1 MDRYG
6 FSPIQMGA
14 FATTETLAYA
24 FALFLAAPRVARL
37 SARTIAIA
45 ASSMVVAAQ
54 GICLFTA
61 LYPLLLATRLAAGFG
76 FGLMNCA
83 VNLAAG
89 RTGQPTRAISA
100 GIALQTLLFAAVN
113 IGLPKV
119 GAHHGIDG
127 MFLALALL
135 SAALGI
141 GALLL
146 PKERGAVP
154 AAAADATTAR
164 IDLQGAMTLTAM
176 ALFTFGSMAIWPFME
191 RTAHA
196 IGVSAVEFGRYQSFA
211 TLMSAVGSFALMVLA
226 ARLRR
231 SLALAASL
239 LICGAAS
246 ALLTTTN
253 HAPMLGLA
261 LVLYNVSWFITY
273 ALLVGLAFA
282 VDPSGRLAVTASGT
296 WLLSQSAGSLAA
308 GIIAQAF
315 GGYGPIGPL
324 GLITCLAAIL
334 ITWPVARRVERR
346 SSRLAVAAAH

>member
-1 MDRYG
+1 M
-6 FSPIQMGA
+6 
-14 FATTETLAYA
+14 
-24 FALFLAAPRVARL
+24 
-37 SARTIAIA
+37 
-45 ASSMVVAAQ
+45 
-54 GICLFTA
+54 
-61 LYPLLLATRLAAGFG
+61 
-76 FGLMNCA
+76 
-83 VNLAAG
+83 
-89 RTGQPTRAISA
+89 
-100 GIALQTLLFAAVN
+100 
-113 IGLPKV
+113 
-119 GAHHGIDG
+119 
-127 MFLALALL
+127 
-135 SAALGI
+135 
-141 GALLL
+141 
-146 PKERGAVP
+146 
-154 AAAADATTAR
+154 
-164 IDLQGAMTLTAM
+164 QGAMTLTAM

-196 IGVSAVEFGRYQSFA
+196 IGMSAVEFGRYQSFA
-211 TLMSAVGSFALMVLA
+211 TLMSAVGSFALMFLA

-246 ALLTTTN
+246 ALLTTTD

-282 VDPSGRLAVTASGT
+282 VEPTGRLAVTASGT

-324 GLITCLAAIL
+324 GLITCVAAIL

-346 SSRLAVAAAH
+346 SRRLAVAAAH

>member
-1 MDRYG
+1 M
-6 FSPIQMGA
+6 
-14 FATTETLAYA
+14 
-24 FALFLAAPRVARL
+24 
-37 SARTIAIA
+37 
-45 ASSMVVAAQ
+45 
-54 GICLFTA
+54 
-61 LYPLLLATRLAAGFG
+61 
-76 FGLMNCA
+76 
-83 VNLAAG
+83 
-89 RTGQPTRAISA
+89 
-100 GIALQTLLFAAVN
+100 
-113 IGLPKV
+113 
-119 GAHHGIDG
+119 
-127 MFLALALL
+127 
-135 SAALGI
+135 
-141 GALLL
+141 
-146 PKERGAVP
+146 
-154 AAAADATTAR
+154 
-164 IDLQGAMTLTAM
+164 QGAMTLTAM

-196 IGVSAVEFGRYQSFA
+196 IGMSAVEFGRYQSFA
-211 TLMSAVGSFALMVLA
+211 TLMSAVGSFTLMFLA
-226 ARLRR
+226 SRLRR

-282 VDPSGRLAVTASGT
+282 VDPTGRLAVTASGT

-308 GIIAQAF
+308 GIIAQAV

-346 SSRLAVAAAH
+346 SRRLAVAAAH